1 MTSFGKTFEVF
12 EPRCF
17 WNTSLLHKHR
27 QGSFAPRSAWPPE
40 PRCAWHFGLKRPHGP
55 HTDPLSSQ
63 RGFHYF
69 CIYQMVSCIFVGFFW
84 RVFQM
89 PFIFSPDWKS
99 LYVLVSIHGKHSSL
113 EKKINVTRNKHHWHF
128 DTLLTALSRS
138 ISESNT
144 HSCCIP
150 VQKRRV
156 ERNLIDLVPKLQN
169 KTLDKDGYLH
179 SLLSSCRYLQRA
191 RGLYAK
197 MTVLKKIIIFTKLA
211 S

>member
-1 MTSFGKTFEVF
+1 MDTQGWLALSVHLWNPKTSHCPEELGPPALTPYSPGQFSTWGCWTDTSHQGILKMTSFGKTFEVF

-55 HTDPLSSQ
+55 HADPLSSQ

-99 LYVLVSIHGKHSSL
+99 LYVLVSILGKHRSL
-113 EKKINVTRNKHHWHF
+113 EKKINVTRNR
-128 DTLLTALSRS
+128 LPA
-138 ISESNT
+138 E
-144 HSCCIP
+144 
-150 VQKRRV
+150 V
-156 ERNLIDLVPKLQN
+156 
-169 KTLDKDGYLH
+169 
-179 SLLSSCRYLQRA
+179 
-191 RGLYAK
+191 
-197 MTVLKKIIIFTKLA
+197 
-211 S
+211 